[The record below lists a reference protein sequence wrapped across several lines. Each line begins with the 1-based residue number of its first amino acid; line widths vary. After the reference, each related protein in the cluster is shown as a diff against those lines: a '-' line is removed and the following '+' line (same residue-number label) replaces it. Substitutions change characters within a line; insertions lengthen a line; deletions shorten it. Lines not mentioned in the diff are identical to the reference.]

1 MNISP
6 VADQP
11 GFHLIRADDSRRN
24 VSPESSEQ
32 SSATADRVSIVATE
46 SPSAYEQRQLS
57 REQKLAEIKS
67 EATEQVRQQLADTSE
82 SDPAKVDKH
91 AAAQESISLESQ
103 TLKLFNEQD
112 VEAYQKQ
119 LMQELSSRGIDTDYP
134 IELGFDY
141 EGRVVVK
148 NDHPDKAAIEAVFA
162 EDPELRNGLVLTN
175 TYFLFQELAALNEQ
189 WAEKIEAGVPE
200 EVAGTWL
207 VNAAKQAT
215 AKSGQGITFA
225 DGVMQDPFAKPNSVS
240 IAIAAYKA

>member
-6 VADQP
+6 VSDQT
-11 GFHLIRADDSRRN
+11 GFQLIRADHASRQS
-24 VSPESSEQ
+24 SPESSEQ
-32 SSATADRVSIVATE
+32 SSVTADRVSILANE
-46 SPSAYEQRQLS
+46 SQSAYEQRQLS
-57 REQKLAEIKS
+57 REQKLAEIQA
-67 EATEQVRQQLADTSE
+67 EATRQTRQQLDDTTGSE
-82 SDPAKVDKH
+82 STKVDKH
-91 AAAQESISLESQ
+91 VAAEEKISLESQ
-103 TLKLFNEQD
+103 KLRLFNEQD

-134 IELGFDY
+134 MDLGFDY
-141 EGRVVVK
+141 QGRVVVK

-189 WAEKIEAGVPE
+189 WAQKLEAGVSE

-225 DGVMQDPFAKPNSVS
+225 NGVMQDPFAKPNSVS
-240 IAIAAYKA
+240 IAMAAYKS